1 MRSSW
6 VWLIL
11 LVAIV
16 GAAFFFASV
25 KTEQPVQTINVP
37 VNNAA

>member
-16 GAAFFFASV
+16 GGAFYFASIN
-25 KTEQPVQTINVP
+25 TEQPIQTINVP
-37 VNNAA
+37 VNNAV